1 MPHGHLPPSKWN
13 VHLFHIEDMG
23 AQDDVARFVRHDGAM
38 ES

>member
-1 MPHGHLPPSKWN
+1 

-23 AQDDVARFVRHDGAM
+23 AQDDVARFVRHDN